1 MNRNRIKNYLIVFFG
16 FALFNILAWLIV
28 ELETKDAN
36 ASITSF
42 WDAWWYFI
50 ITLTTV
56 GYGDFFPVTV
66 GGRIIGLFMAI
77 MSLGFLGFILSS
89 VTKKIIDYMKKQEQ
103 GYYGTKFKDHFVI
116 FGWDDFGR
124 QVADLIIKND
134 NQLAIVTNSPN
145 VVEHI
150 KKIYDKN
157 VFVLYADYNNISVL
171 DKVNIKDASSVFV
184 NFEDDTKTLVHLIN
198 IRKKHPNLNYVVS
211 LDNPN
216 LKETFTNIGS
226 TFIVSKSDIAAKLVA
241 SSIFEPDV
249 ASFAED
255 LISYSDKDTESDIQE
270 YKITSSSPY
279 LDKNYMDVFVD
290 IKQKYNSVLIG
301 LAKYSDGN
309 MKIFKN
315 PKENLN
321 IGKNDF
327 IIIIS
332 DGGVKPVLEKALGVK
347 EGRSSHEFD

>member
-1 MNRNRIKNYLIVFFG
+1 LDKYRKYLIVLFG
-16 FALFNILAWLIV
+16 FVLFNVLAWLIV
-28 ELETKDAN
+28 QFELQDSN
-36 ASITSF
+36 ASITSY

-56 GYGDFFPVTV
+56 GYGDYFPVTV

-103 GYYGTKFKDHFVI
+103 GFYGTKFKDHFVI

-124 QVADLIIKND
+124 QVTDLIVKNG
-134 NQLAIVTNSPN
+134 NQVAIVTNSPN
-145 VVEHI
+145 VVDHI
-150 KKIYDKN
+150 RKIYDKN
-157 VFVLYADYNNISVL
+157 VFVLYADYNNISVMK
-171 DKVNIKDASSVFV
+171 KVNIKDAASIFV

-198 IRKKHPNLNYVVS
+198 IRKEHPGLNYVVS

-216 LKETFTNIGS
+216 LKETFSNIGS
-226 TFIVSKSDIAAKLVA
+226 TFIVSKNDIAAKLVA

-249 ASFAED
+249 AAFAED
-255 LISYSDKDTESDIQE
+255 LISYSDTESESDIQE
-270 YKITSSSPY
+270 YKVIASNPY
-279 LDKNYMDVFVD
+279 INKDYMDVFID
-290 IKQKYNSVLIG
+290 LKQKYNSVLIG
-301 LAKYSDGN
+301 LAKYTDGK

-315 PKENLN
+315 PRENPS
-321 IGKNDF
+321 IGLNDF

-332 DGGVKPVLEKALGVK
+332 DGGIKPELEKVFGVK
-347 EGRSSHEFD
+347 EGRRTHDFD